1 MNNDRGRDDILEDI
15 DALTVTL
22 KVYRTLIQESDEF
35 IDDELEEDLVSEL
48 ADLERELEKFDKRYL
63 N

>member
-15 DALTVTL
+15 DAVNVTL
-22 KVYRTLIQESDEF
+22 EVYRTLIQESDEF
-35 IDDELEEDLVSEL
+35 IDEELEEELVSEL
-48 ADLERELEKFDKRYL
+48 AELERELEKFDKRYL

>member
-1 MNNDRGRDDILEDI
+1 MSNDRGRDDILEDI

-22 KVYRTLIQESDEF
+22 EVYRTLIQESDEF
-35 IDDELEEDLVSEL
+35 IDEELEEDLVSEL

>member
-1 MNNDRGRDDILEDI
+1 MDNDRGRDDILEDI
-15 DALTVTL
+15 DAVNVTL
-22 KVYRTLIQESDEF
+22 EVYRILIQESDEF
-35 IDDELEEDLVSEL
+35 IDEELEEDLVSEL